1 MANDSFSQQAL
12 ANDSYFRT
20 RLRGL
25 MIEVAFEFLAEVGSG
40 NQWQGR
46 QNYARRVLDA
56 SANEV
61 DRVAPIIVT
70 RTNLFSFATNYNFAD
85 GRITTA
91 SGDADIK
98 SQLHSDWNLLAGV

>member
-12 ANDSYFRT
+12 ANDPYFRG

-25 MIEVAFEFLAEVGSG
+25 LIEVAFEILAETGSD
-40 NQWQGR
+40 NIWQGR
-46 QNYARRVLDA
+46 QNYARRVLD
-56 SANEV
+56 SSLNEA

-70 RTNLFSFATNYNFAD
+70 RTNLFGFETKYNFD
-85 GRITTA
+85 DDRITTA

-98 SQLHSDWNLLAGV
+98 SQLHSDWNFLAGV